1 MQYAYSVAV
10 TRDLEAVAMA
20 AAGDDA
26 LMQRAAH
33 GLSVRVAAELQRR
46 RGSVVGASV
55 VILVGP
61 GNNGGDALFA
71 GARLATRGCRVEA
84 VAALGQPHPEG
95 LRALLAVGGRLR
107 SLADVSAR
115 WPDTD
120 IVIDGVLGIGGRAG
134 LPDDLAQAARELR
147 AAATVVIA
155 VDLPSG
161 VETDTGAVPGA
172 AISATRTVTFGTRKA
187 CHLLEPARSA
197 CGDVEIIDIGLS
209 VEDAAAALAS
219 WEPGD
224 VAAAWPVPGPTADK
238 YARGVVGVDT
248 GSDDY
253 PGAAVL
259 STYGA
264 VYGGAGMVRFRG
276 PEAARSVLVER
287 LPNVVHADGRVQSWV
302 LGSGWGDRPDGKSRV
317 QEAVETGLPLVL
329 DADAL
334 SRLPDRLSDQ
344 VLLTPHAGELARL
357 LGRERAEVTA
367 DPVGAVRAAADRTGA
382 TVLLK
387 GASQLVATPGGVT
400 VDLAVPG
407 PSWTGQAGSGDVL
420 GGLCAALLAAGVS
433 AREAGVLGASIQAL
447 AARKH
452 PGPLPPQDLA
462 VRVAEVIG
470 ELSTS
475 RPELVEGSLDASTS
489 SAREAAQ

>member
-1 MQYAYSVAV
+1 M
-10 TRDLEAVAMA
+10 
-20 AAGDDA
+20 
-26 LMQRAAH
+26 
-33 GLSVRVAAELQRR
+33 
-46 RGSVVGASV
+46 
-55 VILVGP
+55 
-61 GNNGGDALFA
+61 
-71 GARLATRGCRVEA
+71 
-84 VAALGQPHPEG
+84 
-95 LRALLAVGGRLR
+95 
-107 SLADVSAR
+107 
-115 WPDTD
+115 
-120 IVIDGVLGIGGRAG
+120 
-134 LPDDLAQAARELR
+134 
-147 AAATVVIA
+147 
-155 VDLPSG
+155 
-161 VETDTGAVPGA
+161 
-172 AISATRTVTFGTRKA
+172 
-187 CHLLEPARSA
+187 
-197 CGDVEIIDIGLS
+197 
-209 VEDAAAALAS
+209 
-219 WEPGD
+219 
-224 VAAAWPVPGPTADK
+224 
-238 YARGVVGVDT
+238 
-248 GSDDY
+248 
-253 PGAAVL
+253 
-259 STYGA
+259 
-264 VYGGAGMVRFRG
+264 
-276 PEAARSVLVER
+276 LVER
-287 LPNVVHADGRVQSWV
+287 LPNVVYADGRVQSWV

-317 QEAVETGLPLVL
+317 QEAVATGLPLVL

-334 SRLPDRLSDQ
+334 STLPDRLPDQ

-447 AARKH
+447 AARRH